1 MSSTTKAESTPSRS
15 GGARS
20 LLAIVELGGYPDF
33 RSVYER
39 AGYTPRIVTSVRKAI
54 PELRR
59 ESAEVVVCEFNF
71 QSDFRDRTSTLES
84 LLAVV
89 SRQTGT
95 RVIVFYDREHAHH
108 LERLKAG
115 FPLHAALAYP
125 IDIVELERVLKT
137 GQ

>member
-1 MSSTTKAESTPSRS
+1 MGNE
-15 GGARS
+15 ARS

-33 RSVYER
+33 RLVYER
-39 AGYTPRIVTSVRKAI
+39 AGYSPRIVTSVRKAI
-54 PELRR
+54 AELRR
-59 ESAEVVVCEFNF
+59 EPPDIIVCEFNF

-89 SRQTGT
+89 SRQAGA

-108 LERLKAG
+108 LEKLRAR
-115 FPLHAALAYP
+115 FPLHAAIAYP
-125 IDIVELERVLKT
+125 IDVVELERVLLA

>member
-1 MSSTTKAESTPSRS
+1 MGDE
-15 GGARS
+15 ARS
-20 LLAIVELGGYPDF
+20 LLAIVEIGGYPDF
-33 RSVYER
+33 RSIYER
-39 AGYTPRIVTSVRKAI
+39 AGYSPRVVTSVRKAI
-54 PELRR
+54 AELRR
-59 ESAEVVVCEFNF
+59 EPLDMIVCEFNF

-125 IDIVELERVLKT
+125 IDVVELERVLLA